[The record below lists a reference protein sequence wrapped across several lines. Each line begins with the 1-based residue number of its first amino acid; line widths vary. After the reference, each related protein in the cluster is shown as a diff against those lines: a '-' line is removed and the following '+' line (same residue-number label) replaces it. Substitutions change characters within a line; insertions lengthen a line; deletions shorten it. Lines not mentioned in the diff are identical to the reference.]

1 MPRRFP
7 ASRATRA
14 PRPVLIERLTDA
26 PEVTAAARAA
36 VEIIERVVVV
46 VVIVALSSRVD
57 RRTLARANVA
67 SVDGDDVALEKHLT
81 AGIGRPIRTASILT
95 P

>member
-36 VEIIERVVVV
+36 VEIIERVVV

>member
-14 PRPVLIERLTDA
+14 PRPVLSERLTDA
-26 PEVTAAARAA
+26 PEVIAAARAA
-36 VEIIERVVVV
+36 IDIIERVVVV
-46 VVIVALSSRVD
+46 VVVLVIALSSRVD
-57 RRTLARANVA
+57 RRALACANVA

-81 AGIGRPIRTASILT
+81 PGIGRPMRTESI
-95 P
+95 